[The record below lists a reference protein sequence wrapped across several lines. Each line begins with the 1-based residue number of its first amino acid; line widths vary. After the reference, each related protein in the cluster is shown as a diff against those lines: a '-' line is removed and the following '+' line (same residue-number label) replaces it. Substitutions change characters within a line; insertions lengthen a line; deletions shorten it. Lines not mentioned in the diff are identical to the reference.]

1 MKFHNLHSYTDIY
14 EVWIILKIID
24 NDNRYILKNWTN
36 LTYWIIILF
45 MLHLALRNELKG
57 KRRPHTKRKLNDAMR
72 GCEVWSFLLIV
83 LWDCRPQT
91 PCFLTIENIKNICFI
106 TNLTKLFQR
115 IKYQVVTTHAYP
127 ISWFI
132 NCRTLHRV
140 QIPNS
145 VKTMNST
152 LTISVC
158 IYKPGSNT
166 KVSCSLKLLS

>member
-1 MKFHNLHSYTDIY
+1 MHSYTDIY
-14 EVWIILKIID
+14 EVWIILKVID
-24 NDNRYILKNWTN
+24 DDNKYILKNRTT

-45 MLHLALRNELKG
+45 MLHLVLRNELKG

-72 GCEVWSFLLIV
+72 GCEPWSFLLIV

-91 PCFLTIENIKNICFI
+91 PGFFIIENIQYICFI
-106 TNLTKLFQR
+106 TNLTKLFQT
-115 IKYQVVTTHAYP
+115 IKYQVLTTHAYH

-132 NCRTLHRV
+132 NCKTLHRV

-145 VKTMNST
+145 VKTMKST
-152 LTISVC
+152 LTISAC

-166 KVSCSLKLLS
+166 RVSCSLKLLS

>member
-1 MKFHNLHSYTDIY
+1 MKFHDLHSYTDIY

-24 NDNRYILKNWTN
+24 NDNKYILKNWTN

-91 PCFLTIENIKNICFI
+91 PCFLTIENIK
-106 TNLTKLFQR
+106 KYLFH
-115 IKYQVVTTHAYP
+115 YQSNNA
-127 ISWFI
+127 ISK
-132 NCRTLHRV
+132 NKV
-140 QIPNS
+140 S
-145 VKTMNST
+145 
-152 LTISVC
+152 
-158 IYKPGSNT
+158 GSNNPCI
-166 KVSCSLKLLS
+166 SYIMIY

>member
-1 MKFHNLHSYTDIY
+1 MKFHDLHSFTDIY

-24 NDNRYILKNWTN
+24 NDNKYILKNWKN

-91 PCFLTIENIKNICFI
+91 PCFLTIENIK
-106 TNLTKLFQR
+106 KYLFH
-115 IKYQVVTTHAYP
+115 YQSNKA
-127 ISWFI
+127 ISK
-132 NCRTLHRV
+132 NKV
-140 QIPNS
+140 S
-145 VKTMNST
+145 
-152 LTISVC
+152 
-158 IYKPGSNT
+158 GSNNPCI
-166 KVSCSLKLLS
+166 SYIMIY

>member
-1 MKFHNLHSYTDIY
+1 MKFHDLHSYTDIF

-24 NDNRYILKNWTN
+24 DDNKYILKNWTN

-91 PCFLTIENIKNICFI
+91 PCFLTIENIK
-106 TNLTKLFQR
+106 KYLFH
-115 IKYQVVTTHAYP
+115 YQSNKA
-127 ISWFI
+127 ISK
-132 NCRTLHRV
+132 NKV
-140 QIPNS
+140 S
-145 VKTMNST
+145 
-152 LTISVC
+152 
-158 IYKPGSNT
+158 GSNNPCI
-166 KVSCSLKLLS
+166 SYIMIY

>member
-24 NDNRYILKNWTN
+24 NDNKYILKNWTN

-45 MLHLALRNELKG
+45 MLHLVLRNELKG

-91 PCFLTIENIKNICFI
+91 PCFLTIENIK
-106 TNLTKLFQR
+106 KYLFH
-115 IKYQVVTTHAYP
+115 YQSNNA
-127 ISWFI
+127 ISK
-132 NCRTLHRV
+132 NKV
-140 QIPNS
+140 S
-145 VKTMNST
+145 
-152 LTISVC
+152 
-158 IYKPGSNT
+158 GSNNT
-166 KVSCSLKLLS
+166 CISYIMIY